1 VIAFDHDQTAYD
13 LNFRVGSIHVRVHPF
28 FWITCALLGWPYSQ
42 PPHGNFGFLILWIAC
57 CFISVLL
64 HELGHVWMGMAF
76 GTHGHIVLWSFGGVA
91 VGSNSLA
98 ARWKRIMVSL
108 AGPGIQ
114 LVFWVILWF
123 VEPWVLGAVSE
134 DWLLPVSTFLGMLL
148 AINLFWPLINLLPIW
163 PLDGGMVTRELCVAA
178 SPRKGVEISL
188 LISIGVSGVLAL
200 HCLMNANGQP
210 LIPFLWWVGGTFLG
224 IWLAMDCVQSVLLYQ
239 QERSRYRSDDD
250 LPWER

>member
-1 VIAFDHDQTAYD
+1 VIAFDHEQTAYD

-28 FWITCALLGWPYSQ
+28 FWITCALLGWYYTRPPY
-42 PPHGNFGFLILWIAC
+42 NFGFLILWIAC

-76 GTHGHIVLWSFGGVA
+76 GTHGHIVMWSFGGVA

-123 VEPWVLGAVSE
+123 VTPWILPAVSE
-134 DWLLPVSTFLGMLL
+134 DWYRPVAVFLGMLL
-148 AINLFWPLINLLPIW
+148 TINLFWPLLNLLPIW

-188 LISIGVSGVLAL
+188 LISIVVSGVLAL
-200 HCLMNANGQP
+200 HCLMAESGQP
-210 LIPFLWWVGGTFLG
+210 LLPFIWWVGGTFLG
-224 IWLAMDCVQSVLLYQ
+224 IWFALDCVQSVLLYQ